1 MGRSKNACLS
11 ILTCAGAG
19 GGGGDVSADPTNSA
33 TVANECHCE
42 EVFYFSSFIL
52 HLIEKSFAQI
62 CIFTLQLVFL
72 LTFLFSPFFLSECI
86 K

>member
-19 GGGGDVSADPTNSA
+19 GEGADVSADPTNLA
-33 TVANECHCE
+33 TVANECHYE

-52 HLIEKSFAQI
+52 NLIEQSFAQI
-62 CIFTLQLVFL
+62 YIFTRQLVFSYVSFFA
-72 LTFLFSPFFLSECI
+72 FLPL
-86 K
+86 KAH